1 MKHETKRL
9 LIGTIITFIASLV
22 VAALIFV
29 IRSLFNLGAGKEF
42 FTYSLINAIDSLIS
56 SGGLGIM
63 ICCIAYLS
71 RAGAFDILSYA
82 MKVVWYNTFRRNL
95 RQTELPSSYAK
106 YKELKHGE
114 KQESLLF
121 LVLGSLPT
129 LFVGLILLIPYNLM

>member
-22 VAALIFV
+22 VAALIFLLE
-29 IRSLFNLGAGKEF
+29 SLFGLTAGHEF
-42 FTYSLINAIDSLIS
+42 FYNNFIRIIDALSL
-56 SGGLGIM
+56 SGLFGILVF
-63 ICCIAYLS
+63 CLAYLS
-71 RAGAFDILSYA
+71 RAGAFDILAYSL
-82 MKVVWYNTFRRNL
+82 KVVWYNTFRRNL
-95 RQTELPSSYAK
+95 KQTELPSSYAE

-129 LFVGLILLIPYNLM
+129 LIVGLILLIPYNLM